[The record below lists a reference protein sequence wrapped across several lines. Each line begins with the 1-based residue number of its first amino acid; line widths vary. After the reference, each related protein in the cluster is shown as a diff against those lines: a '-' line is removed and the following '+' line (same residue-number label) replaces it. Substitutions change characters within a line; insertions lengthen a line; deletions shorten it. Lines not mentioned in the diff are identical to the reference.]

1 MTTDLMEMRVAVVT
15 HDPNT
20 NRPVLILK
28 NEEAGKILPIWIG
41 PYEAYAIMMAIEGVE
56 PTRPQTHDLI
66 KGLLDALEGNVV
78 RVVVNDLA
86 DNTFYARI
94 YVESPE
100 GVVEVDSRPSDAI
113 AVALRTEAPIFVA
126 REIIEN
132 NGADAEAPGAGG
144 DELEELLENLTP
156 DDFEFDKPS

>member
-1 MTTDLMEMRVAVVT
+1 MEMRVAVVT

-28 NEEAGKILPIWIG
+28 NEDVGKILPIWIG

-56 PTRPQTHDLI
+56 PTRPQTHDLV
-66 KGLLDALEGNVV
+66 KGLLDALAANVV
-78 RVVVNDLA
+78 RVVVTDLA

-94 YVESPE
+94 HVAAPE
-100 GVVEVDSRPSDAI
+100 GIIEVDSRPSDAI
-113 AVALRTEAPIFVA
+113 AIALRTDSPIFVA
-126 REIIEN
+126 REIIEI
-132 NGADAEAPGAGG
+132 NGADAEAERAGG